1 MPKKKILIIDDEVG
15 FTRMVKLNL
24 EKTGEFEIREVNQAP
39 AAVSVAREFKPDLIL
54 LDVIMPAMDGGDIRA
69 RMQAD
74 PRLKDIPVIFVTAAL
89 SPRETAG
96 APQHSGG
103 EQFLAKPVSFAVLLA
118 CIRQNLSAS
127 SPPPLPGDSPRVAR

>member
-1 MPKKKILIIDDEVG
+1 MSKKKILIIDDEVG

-24 EKTGEFEIREVNQAP
+24 EKNGEFDVREVNQAP
-39 AAVSVAREFKPDLIL
+39 AAVGVAREFKPDLIL

-74 PRLKDIPVIFVTAAL
+74 SKLKDIPVIFLTATL

-96 APQHSGG
+96 APQRSGG

-118 CIRQNLSAS
+118 CIRQNLGASA
-127 SPPPLPGDSPRVAR
+127 PPPSSDNRPRVDR